1 MKLTLTIN
9 LNDVAPE
16 ETLHGE
22 VAKLLGQIVELAREA
37 TIVTELDGKH
47 MRDSYGNTVGR
58 VTIR

>member
-16 ETLHGE
+16 ETLHDE
-22 VAKLLGQIVELAREA
+22 VAKLLGQVVDLAREC

-47 MRDSYGNTVGR
+47 MRDTYGNTVGR